1 MAGERVRAIKQAQRE
16 SFLLREISSLYLR
29 VAQDNPELQGTYI
42 TAVQLSSDGSTCTVY
57 FHSTQGQDHYEQVKD
72 KLILYKPSMR
82 TALAKASSSR
92 YVPQLMFRYAEG
104 VEKQQRVNELIDQL
118 KKEGK
123 L

>member
-29 VAQDNPELQGTYI
+29 IMQDNPALSGVYI
-42 TAVQLSSDGSTCTVY
+42 TNVMLSSDGSTATIY
-57 FHSTQGQDHYEQVKD
+57 LHSTQGQAHYEEIKD
-72 KLILYKPSMR
+72 TLILYKPSIR

-92 YVPQLMFRYAEG
+92 YVPQLIFRYAEG
-104 VEKQQRVNELIDQL
+104 VEKQQRVNDLIDQL

>member
-1 MAGERVRAIKQAQRE
+1 MVSDRVRAIKQAQRE
-16 SFLLREISSLYLR
+16 SFLLREISSLYMR
-29 VAQDNPELQGTYI
+29 IMQDNPALQGVYI
-42 TAVQLSSDGSTCTVY
+42 TNVILSPDGSTATVY
-57 FHSTQGQDHYEQVKD
+57 FHSTQGAGHYEQIKD
-72 KLILYKPSMR
+72 TLILYKPSIR

-92 YVPQLMFRYAEG
+92 YVPQLVFRYAEE